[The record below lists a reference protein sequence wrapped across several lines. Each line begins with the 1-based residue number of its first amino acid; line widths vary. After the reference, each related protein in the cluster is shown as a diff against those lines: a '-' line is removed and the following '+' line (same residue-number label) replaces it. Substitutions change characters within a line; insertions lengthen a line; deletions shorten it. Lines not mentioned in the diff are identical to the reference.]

1 MKQIPKSIIILKKV
15 YDIIIP
21 AGKVI
26 EDIDKYHNF
35 NNISKNIY
43 TTSPTIKDILST
55 VGVLAWMFMIKFLL
69 DLLGVYGEISFFL
82 LIPLSALSHLI
93 GDINTYARDEKLRER
108 KFPKSRVVEIF
119 LIQFIYLGIAFFS
132 FRGFIGHTFL
142 ADTIASGIGWSTGS
156 PFQTELAFYH
166 LGLGVAAMVSI
177 WKRDSL
183 WIGVVY
189 SKAIFLFGAA
199 GVHIW
204 DIIVNSNFSPGNAGT
219 ILYINDLLIPIVLLL
234 LLHIHLKNRKEL

>member
-1 MKQIPKSIIILKKV
+1 MKQIPKFILILKKV
-15 YDIIIP
+15 YDVIIP
-21 AGKVI
+21 AGKVM

-35 NNISKNIY
+35 NIVSKNIY

-55 VGVLAWMFMIKFLL
+55 TGVLAWMFMIKFLL
-69 DLLGVYGEISFFL
+69 DLLGVYGEIAFFL

-93 GDINTYARDEKLRER
+93 GEINMYATDEKLKEI
-108 KFPKSRVVEIF
+108 KFPKSRIIEIF
-119 LIQFIYLGIAFFS
+119 LIQFIYIGIAFFS

-142 ADTIASGIGWSTGS
+142 ADVVASGIGWPTGS
-156 PFQTELAFYH
+156 LFQTELAFYH
-166 LGLGVAAMVSI
+166 LGLGVAAMVAI

-183 WIGVVY
+183 WIGLVY

-204 DIIVNSNFSPGNAGT
+204 DIVVNSNFSPGNAGT
-219 ILYINDLLIPIVLLL
+219 VLYINDLLIPIVLLL
-234 LLHIHLKNRKEL
+234 LLYLHLRNRKKA